1 MMMMILGTDDAS
13 TQELPEDNI
22 GKRGRFSV
30 SQSSVSG
37 AINEEEASLPIPVPD
52 VASTRLLT
60 DGNVSGERQSR
71 MARLSQSINA
81 TVDGFRVTR
90 SASAS
95 AQRSPCETVAKKRRT
110 AASVLCQSQAMN
122 HDASLPIPE
131 STNASADITLWKASR
146 KLRSNASCS
155 CRLEAIIDDEPIPIT
170 GSTSAPAGRK
180 RRTSVSRSS
189 QSQAMDVA
197 VSLSTPAPAQG
208 LLHEIIC
215 RKHRTNVSWSSQSR
229 AVNDEACLP
238 IPESSNALAQR
249 LPVESVGGKL
259 QMDVPQSSQS
269 QSHGVNDEA
278 SVPLPE
284 STDTSAQALP
294 DETFSSAVGSTSIRK
309 RTWGKTRNI
318 QLLLLPN
325 GQKLPLEFNK
335 HGQPI
340 GLHASKFSSYL
351 GNLVRN
357 GGDAPISLLHW
368 ENVTEETREKIY
380 ARLLEKF
387 EFAETPLIKE
397 RIMQK
402 MGKKFC
408 DHKYHL
414 KHDYYDKYETTEERL
429 ANVPEGISKNDWAAF
444 VSYHDMEETKEK
456 CAKNKC
462 NRAKQV
468 IPHYTGSKSYAQIRA
483 EEAKKDPELREPSQL
498 KMFRIAYTK
507 KNGSVGSSAAQEILE
522 KFENLSNQSE
532 DSSSSKREDEIYR
545 QIIGP
550 ERHGRVRGFGLGPT
564 PSSVFGNTP
573 SRTELMNQLR
583 EASERNDELQS
594 RIRELEKK
602 IEDDRKKME
611 EQKKKAEEDRSKMD
625 LLFSIVEEMRARP
638 R

>member
-1 MMMMILGTDDAS
+1 MMILGTGSLLFHGCNNASQSRAVSDAASRHVPESDDAS

-380 ARLLEKF
+380 ARLL
-387 EFAETPLIKE
+387 
-397 RIMQK
+397 
-402 MGKKFC
+402 
-408 DHKYHL
+408 
-414 KHDYYDKYETTEERL
+414 
-429 ANVPEGISKNDWAAF
+429 
-444 VSYHDMEETKEK
+444 
-456 CAKNKC
+456 
-462 NRAKQV
+462 
-468 IPHYTGSKSYAQIRA
+468 
-483 EEAKKDPELREPSQL
+483 AKKDPELREPSQL

-625 LLFSIVEEMRARP
+625 LLFSFVEEMRARP